1 MGVRVEAGGVVSDGY
16 FRYGKTV
23 TIGADASVGSATL
36 SFLDGLLAIEVV
48 AFWSRMELAM
58 EVAVTIMIE
67 HHRLAFTR

>member
-1 MGVRVEAGGVVSDGY
+1 VSDGY

-23 TIGADASVGSATL
+23 TIGADASVGSAAL

-58 EVAVTIMIE
+58 EVAFAVAVAVAVTVTIMIE

>member
-1 MGVRVEAGGVVSDGY
+1 MSDGY

-58 EVAVTIMIE
+58 EVAVAVTVTITITIMIE